1 MSRLPIILLALA
13 MLPSCSWFKGEIKPG
28 EPVEL
33 VDFEPS
39 VKVGKVWS
47 IGVGDGIKRGAQQL
61 RPAVRDGVIYAAD
74 YKGELTAVDAASGKR
89 LWQLKT
95 ELPFSGGPGVSD
107 ELALVGTQ
115 DGEVHAFLRDT
126 GTPAWIARVSS
137 EVLAAPIE
145 SEGVVVVRCIDGRSF
160 GLDARNGRRIWVY
173 DRSVPL
179 LTLRGNS
186 TPLVRAGTVY
196 LGYDGGEL
204 VALRLDDGTLVW
216 EQDVATSEGRT
227 ELDRLADID
236 GQMVYVASDLL
247 VSSFKNRMVSVAADS
262 GRLLWF
268 KDVSSAS
275 GVSVDR
281 VNMALTDTLSHVW
294 VMDRRNGSTLWKQD
308 QLENRG
314 VTRPAIYGNFVVAGD
329 AEGYLHWMNLDDGQF
344 AARVKAGGKGFA
356 DGPLVVGDMLVV
368 QTNKGELLAYRVG
381 AAL

>member
-1 MSRLPIILLALA
+1 MRRLLLAALLA
-13 MLPSCSWFKGEIKPG
+13 GLLPSCSWFKGDIKPG

-39 VKVGKVWS
+39 VKVGKAWS
-47 IGVGDGIKRGAQQL
+47 IGVGDGVKRGAQQL
-61 RPAVRDGVIYAAD
+61 RPVVRDGTIYVAD
-74 YKGELTAVDAASGKR
+74 YKGELTAVDAATGKR
-89 LWQLKT
+89 LWRIKT
-95 ELPFSGGPGVSD
+95 ELPFSGGPGVSA

-126 GTPAWIARVSS
+126 GTPAWIARLSS

-145 SEGVVVVRCIDGRSF
+145 SEGVVVVRCIDGRAF
-160 GLDARNGRRIWVY
+160 GLDARNGRRMWVY

-186 TPLVRAGTVY
+186 VPLVRAGIVY

-204 VALRLDDGTLVW
+204 VALRLEDGVLQW
-216 EQDVATSEGRT
+216 EQDVATDEGRT
-227 ELDRLADID
+227 ELDRLADVD
-236 GQMVYVASDLL
+236 GQIVYVASDLL
-247 VSSFKNRMVSVAADS
+247 VASYKNRVASMAADS

-281 VNMALTDTLSHVW
+281 TNLALTDTSSHVW

-314 VTRPAIYGNFVVAGD
+314 VTRPAILGNFVVAGD
-329 AEGYLHWMNLDDGQF
+329 FEGYLHWMNLDDGQF
-344 AARVKAGGKGFA
+344 AARVKAGGKGFT
-356 DGPLVVGDMLVV
+356 DGPLVVGDTVV
-368 QTNKGELLAYRVG
+368 VYTNKGELIGYRAG